1 MRALFGFD
9 PDRGARDAHM
19 SEEFERAL
27 GYWGEDYAVQ
37 MLRGPGAR
45 GAGCSARARASIR

>member
-9 PDRGARDAHM
+9 PDRGVRDADM
-19 SEEFERAL
+19 AEEFERAL

-37 MLRGPGAR
+37 MLRGPGSPWRRMQRSRR
-45 GAGCSARARASIR
+45 GSTR